1 MYTYFNAFH
10 QHANTEIHTLTAK
23 DDFRIVEVSG
33 SNPLCSTKMPEIV
46 EFTTF
51 SGIFVAINRLCGQD
65 HRAFCTSLRSPILA
79 KASENLAQG
88 NVPKT
93 EFRGRRD
100 STGRPI

>member
-51 SGIFVAINRLCGQD
+51 SGIFVAIYS
-65 HRAFCTSLRSPILA
+65 ALRPRSQSVLYIITVA
-79 KASENLAQG
+79 NLG
-88 NVPKT
+88 
-93 EFRGRRD
+93 
-100 STGRPI
+100 